1 MVKRHPFCRITLVL
15 TLCSLVVMPLGVFG
29 KTIEDLRQELETK
42 KNALRQANEKIT
54 QFQQN
59 IQLKQK
65 EARTLTDQIDI
76 ISDNISELELSI
88 GRTVAE
94 IEKTNAE
101 IDEVS
106 QEIADK
112 EQAIEHAKELLSEYI
127 RSLHTIDQQSMVTIF
142 LKYTS
147 FSEVINEASTV
158 EELQSRTQRA
168 LQEIQQLHAELMG
181 KKQALQDF
189 KQTLDALRKRQEQQ
203 QNTLATQQDS
213 KQRILNLTNAQEKQF
228 QSLLQQAQQT
238 HKQAEAEISR
248 IDAAIREELRKQ
260 GFGELPHVGTFSWP
274 IGAIFGVSCE
284 FHCAGY
290 PFAYLIGPHSG
301 IDIPTY
307 VGTPIKAPADG
318 YVARLHDS
326 GGAGYSYI
334 LLLHG
339 DTLSTVYGHVSGF
352 AVNEDQVVKRGT
364 VIGYTGG
371 APGMHGAGLSSGPH
385 LHFEVRK
392 NNIPINPRN
401 YL

>member
-1 MVKRHPFCRITLVL
+1 MVWRHPFCRITLVL
-15 TLCSLVVMPLGVFG
+15 TLCSLVAMPLGVFG

-106 QEIADK
+106 QEITDK

-168 LQEIQQLHAELMG
+168 LQEIQQLHAELMD

-189 KQTLDALRKRQEQQ
+189 KQTLNALRKRQEQQ

-274 IGAIFGVSCE
+274 IEAIFGVSCE

-392 NNIPINPRN
+392 NNIPVNPRN